1 MSVQLVLALLLL
13 LLMVVV
19 GGRRGISSFLS
30 LFFNFA
36 VLYVLVLLLING
48 FPALVVTLLACA
60 VVSYIN
66 LFYING
72 VNVKT
77 KAAFIATIVT
87 TFFLLLLTIVVHRFA
102 MIQGFGPEEVEEY
115 TTLSFFVNVD
125 FVQIGICTMI
135 TGTIAAITDKA
146 ISISSSLYEVP
157 QLGEKELFRSGM
169 TIGKDI
175 IGTTTNTLYF
185 SFVGS
190 YLALFLWF
198 RDLSYSFGEALNAK
212 VLVSEVLSMF
222 VIGIGVTGI
231 IPLTAWVTAHMLLNE
246 SSRD

>member
-77 KAAFIATIVT
+77 KAAFIGTIVT
-87 TFFLLLLTIVVHRFA
+87 TFFCC
-102 MIQGFGPEEVEEY
+102 Y
-115 TTLSFFVNVD
+115 
-125 FVQIGICTMI
+125 
-135 TGTIAAITDKA
+135 
-146 ISISSSLYEVP
+146 
-157 QLGEKELFRSGM
+157 
-169 TIGKDI
+169 
-175 IGTTTNTLYF
+175 
-185 SFVGS
+185 
-190 YLALFLWF
+190 
-198 RDLSYSFGEALNAK
+198 
-212 VLVSEVLSMF
+212 
-222 VIGIGVTGI
+222 
-231 IPLTAWVTAHMLLNE
+231 
-246 SSRD
+246 